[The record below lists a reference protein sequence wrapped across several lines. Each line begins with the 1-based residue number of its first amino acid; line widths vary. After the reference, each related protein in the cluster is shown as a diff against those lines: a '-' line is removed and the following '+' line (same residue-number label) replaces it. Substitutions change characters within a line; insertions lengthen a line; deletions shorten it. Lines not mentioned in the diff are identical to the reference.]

1 MSTPIRPISEIYTD
15 GRIKRHPSLSKHKPP
30 LPPRTQELRA
40 VIEEND
46 QRPSTASRPALPPRE
61 TETAADFYNS
71 PTNSKRRDKSNGD
84 STDEKKKSMSLFRMS
99 MAFINRD
106 GSQENTSDEKD
117 VNVLVSPPEL
127 PPRPSVPR
135 SLQKYKRW
143 NRRSAVSPADKALP
157 SLPPPIILGKGSNKF
172 YRKFDVWF
180 AKKCPK
186 VYPYRYALYVGLGL
200 FLLGLLVIIICAGA
214 GAFAK
219 NHGGQGDSSGKG
231 GNGDVGTG
239 GLGLSGSGDGT
250 YYDPGIGTGS
260 CGTLHTGDEFV
271 AALNAPQYGSFAN
284 PNDSPVCG
292 KCVQVTGPKGTVKV
306 KIVDKCPVCK
316 NGDIDLSPAAFDKIA
331 DEAAGRVTVTWKG
344 C

>member
-1 MSTPIRPISEIYTD
+1 MSTPIRPISDIYTD
-15 GRIKRHPSLSKHKPP
+15 GRIKKHPSLSKQKPS
-30 LPPRTQELRA
+30 LPPRTQKVRA

-46 QRPSTASRPALPPRE
+46 QRPSVASPPALPPRE
-61 TETAADFYNS
+61 TKTAADFYNS
-71 PTNSKRRDKSNGD
+71 SAKSKSDL
-84 STDEKKKSMSLFRMS
+84 TEKKKKRTSLFRIS
-99 MAFINRD
+99 MAFMNRD
-106 GSQENTSDEKD
+106 GSQKNDSDEKD
-117 VNVLVSPPEL
+117 VNVLSSSTPPPAL

-143 NRRSAVSPADKALP
+143 NRLSSVSPADKALP
-157 SLPPPIILGKGSNKF
+157 SLPPPIILGKGSDKF
-172 YRKFDVWF
+172 YRKFDILF
-180 AKKCPK
+180 AKKFPK
-186 VYPYRYALYVGLGL
+186 VYIYRHALYVGFGL

-214 GAFAK
+214 GLFAQD
-219 NHGGQGDSSGKG
+219 HGGKGANSS

-260 CGTLHTGDEFV
+260 CGTLHTGDELV
-271 AALNAPQYGSFAN
+271 AALNAPQYGTFAN

-292 KCVQVTGPKGTVKV
+292 KCVEVTGPKGTVKV

-331 DEAAGRVTVTWKG
+331 DEAVGRVPVTWKG